1 MKLNGIMDLPLHSG
15 KAPQWLMQRMKK
27 LAREIGKS
35 IIELYNEK
43 KFMDLIS
50 DPLWFQSLGNVL
62 GFDWHSSGLT
72 TTVVA
77 ALKSINNLDYEVK
90 IAGGKG
96 KAKEIPKEIEML
108 SEKNNA
114 DAERIKYY
122 SKIAAKVDNALVQ
135 DNYNIYVHGIFF
147 TKKYWVV
154 VQQGMKESY
163 ARRYHWQSF
172 SKPLKIT
179 IEPHQGV
186 VDKKSDIILDLT
198 SKNNEIHQD
207 VSVDLIKDNP
217 KHLFKYFKP
226 KDLKQRTLI
235 DFQYYKMPSHHY
247 ISSIDLDKRTKQAL
261 MNAYEVQPKNY
272 EELIGIKGIGKKALR
287 ALALVSELITAKPL
301 EYRNPVKYS
310 FAHGGKDGTPFP
322 VNRRIYDNTIRTLK
336 EIIENAKL
344 DNKDKERIFVR
355 LSKITKLY

>member
-27 LAREIGKS
+27 LAKEISKS
-35 IIELYNEK
+35 IIELYGEK
-43 KFMDLIS
+43 RFLELIS

-77 ALKSINNLDYEVK
+77 ALKSINQLDYEVK

-108 SEKNNA
+108 SEKNDA

-122 SKIAAKVDNALVQ
+122 SKIAAKIDNALVQ
-135 DNYNIYVHGIFF
+135 DDYNIYLHSIAF
-147 TKKYWVV
+147 TKKHWVV

-163 ARRYHWQSF
+163 ARRYHWKSF
-172 SKPLKIT
+172 SKPAKIT
-179 IEPHQGV
+179 IEPHNGII
-186 VDKKSDIILDLT
+186 DKKATEVLDLT
-198 SKNNEIHQD
+198 SRKNEIHQKT
-207 VSVDLIKDNP
+207 SVDIVNDNP
-217 KHLFKYFKP
+217 KHIFKYFSNKP
-226 KDLKQRTLI
+226 KDMIQKTLTE
-235 DFQYYKMPSHHY
+235 FSYYRMPSHHY
-247 ISSIDLDKRTKQAL
+247 ITSIDLDKRTKDAL
-261 MNAYEVQPKNY
+261 LRAYEIKPKDY

-301 EYRNPVKYS
+301 KYRNPVKYS

-322 VNRRIYDNTIRTLK
+322 VNKRIYDKTIKTLK
-336 EIIENAKL
+336 EIIDNVKL
-344 DNKDKERIFVR
+344 EKREKEKILKR
-355 LSKITKLY
+355 LSKITS